1 MYKDF
6 YGEDREW
13 ALWRIGGG
21 RSGSGGGGA
30 REGYGKGKSG

>member
-1 MYKDF
+1 MYKEF

-13 ALWRIGGG
+13 ALWRVGGG
-21 RSGSGGGGA
+21 RSGGGA

>member
-1 MYKDF
+1 MNKEF

-13 ALWRIGGG
+13 TLWRIGGG
-21 RSGSGGGGA
+21 RSAGGGGA

>member
-1 MYKDF
+1 MYKEF

-21 RSGSGGGGA
+21 RSGSGGGA